1 MNSVQLREKRAAL
14 IEQMNGL
21 VAAAQ
26 AEGRSLNAEEGSKF
40 DSMENDANELKAN
53 FERVERSEAMR
64 KEIAAKREESNEER
78 AAAAKPEQRAV
89 FAKFLRHGIN
99 ALNAEERAEMRGTS
113 TQIAGTD
120 SLGGFLVPEDFSN
133 ALSVAMKF
141 AGPVEQLAQVLN
153 TTSGAPL
160 PYPTVDDTSVVGAIL
175 AEASADTVS
184 DMTFAAL
191 NLGAYTYTSKIVK
204 VSRQLLQDNAFDLEA
219 FLVDALGQRIARGTN
234 AAFTTGDG
242 SSKPTGVVYGSA
254 AGKTAASATAI
265 TAAELLDLL
274 YSVDPAY
281 RNSPNAAFMMKDS
294 TLSAVRKLGIGSAN
308 DYPVFMPGI
317 GVGQPDTLFGKPV
330 YVNNDMAAIATGN
343 KSVVFGD
350 FSKYVVRVAGPLQF
364 LRQDELYAASLVV
377 GFTAFKR
384 VDAGLLQSSAIKHL
398 VQA

>member
-1 MNSVQLREKRAAL
+1 
-14 IEQMNGL
+14 
-21 VAAAQ
+21 
-26 AEGRSLNAEEGSKF
+26 
-40 DSMENDANELKAN
+40 MENDANELKAN
-53 FERVERSEAMR
+53 FERVERSEAMKR
-64 KEIAAKREESNEER
+64 EIASKREESNEQR

-89 FAKFLRHGIN
+89 FAKFLRHGVN
-99 ALNAEERAEMRGTS
+99 SLTTEERAELRGTA

-133 ALSVAMKF
+133 ALDVAMKF

-153 TTSGAPL
+153 TTTGALL
-160 PYPTVDDTSVVGAIL
+160 PYPTVDDTSVIGAIL
-175 AEASADTVS
+175 AEANADTVS
-184 DMTFAAL
+184 DMTFSAV

-242 SSKPTGVVYGSA
+242 SSKPTGVVNGSA

-265 TAAELLDLL
+265 TAAELLDLM

-281 RNSPNAAFMMKDS
+281 RNAANAAFMMKDS

-308 DYPVFMPGI
+308 DYPVFMPGTA
-317 GVGQPDTLFGKPV
+317 VGQPDMLFGKPV

-384 VDAGLLQSSAIKHL
+384 VDAGLLQSNAIKHL

>member
-53 FERVERSEAMR
+53 FERVERSEAMKR
-64 KEIAAKREESNEER
+64 ELASKREERAEER
-78 AAAAKPEQRAV
+78 AAAGKPEARAV
-89 FAKFLRHGIN
+89 FTKFLRHGIN
-99 ALNAEERAEMRGTS
+99 SLNTEERAELRGTA
-113 TQIAGTD
+113 TQVAGTD

-133 ALSVAMKF
+133 ALDVAMKF
-141 AGPVEQLAQVLN
+141 SGPVEQLAQVLN
-153 TTSGAPL
+153 TTTGALL
-160 PYPTVDDTSVVGAIL
+160 PYPTVDDTSVIGAIL

-184 DMTFAAL
+184 DMTFSAI

-234 AAFTTGDG
+234 ADFTTGDG
-242 SSKPTGVVYGSA
+242 SSKPTGVVYASA

-265 TAAELLDLL
+265 TAAELLDLM
-274 YSVDPAY
+274 YSVDPSY
-281 RNSPNAAFMMKDS
+281 RNAANAAFMMKDS
-294 TLSAVRKLGIGSAN
+294 TLSAVRKLGIGSSN
-308 DYPVFMPGI
+308 DFPIFMPGTA
-317 GVGQPDTLFGKPV
+317 VGQPDMLFGKPV

-384 VDAGLLQSSAIKHL
+384 VDAGLLQSNAIKHL

>member
-40 DSMENDANELKAN
+40 DAMENDANELKAN
-53 FERVERSEAMR
+53 FERVERSESMR
-64 KEIAAKREESNEER
+64 KEIAAKREESNEAR
-78 AAAAKPEQRAV
+78 VASAKPEQRAV

-99 ALNAEERAEMRGTS
+99 SLNAEERAEMRGTS
-113 TQIAGTD
+113 TQVAGTD

-133 ALSVAMKF
+133 ALDVAMKF
-141 AGPVEQLAQVLN
+141 SGTVEQLAQVLN

-160 PYPTVDDTSVVGAIL
+160 PYPTVDDTSVIDAIL

-234 AAFTTGDG
+234 ADFTTGNG
-242 SSKPTGVVYGSA
+242 SSKPTGVVNGSSL
-254 AGKTAASATAI
+254 GKTAASATAI

-308 DYPVFMPGI
+308 DFPVFTPGI

-330 YVNNDMAAIATGN
+330 YVNNDMAAIATTN
-343 KSVVFGD
+343 KSVLFGD

-384 VDAGLLQSSAIKHL
+384 VDAGLLQSAAIKHL
-398 VQA
+398 IQA